1 LFADPIPCTEDKK
14 IREHTHIKRT
24 SEGAAE
30 VGHVAT
36 ADVQSWSDQRANTET
51 ADEEKGHRG
60 GAQVQAGRGPPPS
73 APAQR
78 LPESAAQPALAAQPA
93 SRRKVADD
101 GPHPPN

>member
-1 LFADPIPCTEDKK
+1 LIQSHVQRI
-14 IREHTHIKRT
+14 IRLENTLT
-24 SEGAAE
+24 SKELQK
-30 VGHVAT
+30 
-36 ADVQSWSDQRANTET
+36 VQPRLDTRPQPTSSLGVDQRANAET
-51 ADEEKGHRG
+51 VDEEKGHRG

-78 LPESAAQPALAAQPA
+78 LPESEAQPASAAQPA